1 MRKWNVSKRIELYHA
16 IYTQICILSTIA
28 KIKTRIATLL
38 LDNVDYK
45 ARKITKNKEECFTL
59 KIVLKCNTAKAY

>member
-38 LDNVDYK
+38 LGNVDCK
-45 ARKITKNKEECFTL
+45 ARKNTKNKEECFIK
-59 KIVLKCNTAKAY
+59 KIFFKYNTAKVY